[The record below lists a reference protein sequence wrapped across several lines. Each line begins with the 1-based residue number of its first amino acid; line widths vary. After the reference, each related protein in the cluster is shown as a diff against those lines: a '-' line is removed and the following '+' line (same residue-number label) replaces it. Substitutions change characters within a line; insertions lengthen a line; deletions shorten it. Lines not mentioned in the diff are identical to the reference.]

1 MNSFSCML
9 QATLRPMAAIS
20 ILLFYPIALEG
31 RRGTTDEF
39 TTIPFHFVLF
49 SAALVE
55 LARSISVHSLIL
67 SSHLFF
73 CLPLFLFPFTVPCR
87 IVFAKPVDL
96 ETWPNH
102 LSFRFLTR
110 FRSSSYYPMAAWNF
124 PPTSS
129 LVTWSLYEMF
139 NSLWY
144 HLISKACILFS
155 NSAVKVHDSQAH
167 RNMEMTR
174 ERISFTFDP
183 RDMLLSLQMGFSFV
197 RAAVACAILERTSGL
212 EPSPE
217 TTAPRYLKLVT
228 VPSFCPFTFISLSG
242 CHWHCLSS
250 VWSSPH

>member
-1 MNSFSCML
+1 MYFLVSHYGSN
-9 QATLRPMAAIS
+9 RYP
-20 ILLFYPIALEG
+20 ILLSYPITLGG

-39 TTIPFHFVLF
+39 ATIPFHLVMF

-55 LARSISVHSLIL
+55 LAKPIPVHSLIL

-87 IVFAKPVDL
+87 IVFAKPEDL

-110 FRSSSYYPMAAWNF
+110 VRSSSYSPMAAWIF
-124 PPTSS
+124 LRTSS

-139 NSLWY
+139 NSLRY

-155 NSAVKVHDSQAH
+155 NSAVKVHDSQAY
-167 RNMEMTR
+167 RNREMTR

-212 EPSPE
+212 EPSSE

-228 VPSFCPFTFISLSG
+228 VPNCCPFTFISLSG